1 MNSGVLILSQ
11 ERFEKRILPK
21 IKELKNTFFISIVDP
36 EDKDLHERTDNYR
49 TWKFYDIEQDISSY
63 KAISFDQAVE
73 IFEFIKSN
81 EGKNLIVHCHAGVS
95 RSSAIGEFYWEL
107 MGGSYKQLTEK
118 FPNIM
123 PNARVLQYLR
133 IAEKYSEQKKYDKM
147 LIRK

>member
-1 MNSGVLILSQ
+1 VNRDVLILSQ

-21 IKELKNTFFISIVDP
+21 IEEFKNTFFISIVDP

-81 EGKNLIVHCHAGVS
+81 EGKNLIVHCHAGVA

-133 IAEKYSEQKKYDKM
+133 IAEKSSEKSEFDKM
-147 LIRK
+147 FI

>member
-1 MNSGVLILSQ
+1 MNRDVLILSQ

-21 IKELKNTFFISIVDP
+21 IDEFKNTFFISIVDP
-36 EDKDLHERTDNYR
+36 EDKDLHERTDSYR

-81 EGKNLIVHCHAGVS
+81 EDKNLIVHCHAGVA

-133 IAEKYSEQKKYDKM
+133 IAEKSSEKSEFDKM
-147 LIRK
+147 FI

>member
-1 MNSGVLILSQ
+1 MNRDVLIISQ

-21 IKELKNTFFISIVDP
+21 IEEFKNTFFISIIDP
-36 EDKDLHERTDNYR
+36 EDKDLHERTDTYR

-63 KAISFDQAVE
+63 KAISFDQAGE
-73 IFEFIKSN
+73 IFEFIKCN

-133 IAEKYSEQKKYDKM
+133 IVEKSSEKSEFDKM
-147 LIRK
+147 FI

>member
-1 MNSGVLILSQ
+1 MNRDVLILSQ
-11 ERFEKRILPK
+11 ERFEKNVLPK
-21 IKELKNTFFISIVDP
+21 IEEFKNTFFISIVDP

-81 EGKNLIVHCHAGVS
+81 EGKNLIVHCHAGVA

-133 IAEKYSEQKKYDKM
+133 VAEKSSVKTEFDKM
-147 LIRK
+147 FI